1 MEDLVDM
8 IEKILEKS
16 NRIQQGF
23 LDRLEENDDRLGR
36 LEGRISSIQNLIEAS
51 ARLSA
56 GNNDSILRQID
67 GIADRQKLMSG
78 LIENIEDKYPG
89 FLQQIADDSGELHRF
104 VNIYVNDEDIRFIN
118 GKDTPLNSGDVV
130 AFLPALSGGL

>member
-56 GNNDSILRQID
+56 GNNDSISRQID

-78 LIENIEDKYPG
+78 LIENIEDK
-89 FLQQIADDSGELHRF
+89 LIDMS
-104 VNIYVNDEDIRFIN
+104 
-118 GKDTPLNSGDVV
+118 
-130 AFLPALSGGL
+130 

>member
-36 LEGRISSIQNLIEAS
+36 LEGRISSIQNLLEAS

-78 LIENIEDKYPG
+78 LIENIEDK
-89 FLQQIADDSGELHRF
+89 LIDMS
-104 VNIYVNDEDIRFIN
+104 
-118 GKDTPLNSGDVV
+118 
-130 AFLPALSGGL
+130 

>member
-8 IEKILEKS
+8 IEKILEIS

-56 GNNDSILRQID
+56 CLLYTSPSPRD
-67 GIADRQKLMSG
+67 
-78 LIENIEDKYPG
+78 
-89 FLQQIADDSGELHRF
+89 
-104 VNIYVNDEDIRFIN
+104 
-118 GKDTPLNSGDVV
+118 
-130 AFLPALSGGL
+130 

>member
-78 LIENIEDKYPG
+78 LIENIEDK
-89 FLQQIADDSGELHRF
+89 LIDMS
-104 VNIYVNDEDIRFIN
+104 
-118 GKDTPLNSGDVV
+118 
-130 AFLPALSGGL
+130 

>member
-23 LDRLEENDDRLGR
+23 LDRIEANDLRLSR
-36 LEGRISSIQNLIEAS
+36 LEGRIESIENGIKDLYANQSNV
-51 ARLSA
+51 LSQ
-56 GNNDSILRQID
+56 LD

-78 LIENIEDKYPG
+78 LVENIEDK
-89 FLQQIADDSGELHRF
+89 LID
-104 VNIYVNDEDIRFIN
+104 
-118 GKDTPLNSGDVV
+118 
-130 AFLPALSGGL
+130 LS